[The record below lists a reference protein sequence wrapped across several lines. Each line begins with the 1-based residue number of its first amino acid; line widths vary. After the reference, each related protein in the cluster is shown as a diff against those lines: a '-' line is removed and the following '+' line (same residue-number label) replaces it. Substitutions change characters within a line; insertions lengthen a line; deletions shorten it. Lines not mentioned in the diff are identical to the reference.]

1 MNKKTILILS
11 IVVLNIL
18 TSCNNNQAELK
29 KEISSDN
36 KNNYYSVEQKSN
48 TTENNYLEDQN
59 DKEISNLND
68 EGNRELM
75 IDDKCI
81 WCWKCAI
88 IAPSNFVMD
97 YSTLKAVVISQK
109 DMFSEEV
116 SASIQYCPVDSIHRI

>member
-18 TSCNNNQAELK
+18 TSCNNNQAEVK
-29 KEISSDN
+29 KETTNI
-36 KNNYYSVEQKSN
+36 NNHHNVEQK
-48 TTENNYLEDQN
+48 THTIKNNFLEDSE
-59 DKEISNLND
+59 DKNLSSLND
-68 EGNRELM
+68 EGNKELM
-75 IDDKCI
+75 IDEKCI

-97 YSTLKAVVISQK
+97 YGILKAVVISQK

-116 SASIQYCPVDSIHRI
+116 SASIQYCPVDSIHIL

>member
-11 IVVLNIL
+11 IVVLNLL
-18 TSCNNNQAELK
+18 TSCNNNQVEVE
-29 KEISSDN
+29 KEIISN
-36 KNNYYSVEQKSN
+36 NNYYSVNQKIN
-48 TTENNYLEDQN
+48 TTENRYIKEQN
-59 DKEISNLND
+59 NKEISSLND
-68 EGNRELM
+68 EGNKELM

-109 DMFSEEV
+109 DMFSREV
-116 SASIQYCPVDSIHRI
+116 SASIQHCPVDSIHII